1 MKLAR
6 ADEKKG
12 ASEEAC
18 PLIGSDPQTGYGQK
32 TPAFKKNAMPLQK
45 RQIKQSP
52 EPVTIRGFVDEA
64 VGNPRGA

>member
-1 MKLAR
+1 MPIDWRRSAEGLQA
-6 ADEKKG
+6 ESNGIQKKCHA
-12 ASEEAC
+12 AS
-18 PLIGSDPQTGYGQK
+18 
-32 TPAFKKNAMPLQK
+32 N